1 FEQTSN
7 SFVKANEGWLAA
19 AANGGSKILQFLDS
33 LEEGKKQRLTLE
45 AGFITLVG
53 ATAGV
58 VRAFQLAQSTLN
70 AIAAKNGV
78 QGLPGAP
85 GAPGAPGDKASKAFK
100 FLTYAPI
107 VGEAAYSY
115 LQWLTENNQKN
126 VDAQTK
132 NPSPN
137 IVNMGRI
144 GSRLGD
150 RGPISITDG
159 FGASAYGGNEYLDD
173 LALWRRK
180 DGTEDFLRSGGN
192 QPNQYGGR
200 GRGDGAGW
208 TDSIHAVPKSD
219 GFKDVNV
226 QGTVTG

>member
-1 FEQTSN
+1 GARGMVLTGDINTYEENKKAVEHGVEVGRAEEVAKQRMEGLAFAVDKLKASFEQTSN

-107 VGEAAYSY
+107 
-115 LQWLTENNQKN
+115 
-126 VDAQTK
+126 
-132 NPSPN
+132 
-137 IVNMGRI
+137 
-144 GSRLGD
+144 
-150 RGPISITDG
+150 
-159 FGASAYGGNEYLDD
+159 
-173 LALWRRK
+173 
-180 DGTEDFLRSGGN
+180 
-192 QPNQYGGR
+192 
-200 GRGDGAGW
+200 
-208 TDSIHAVPKSD
+208 
-219 GFKDVNV
+219 
-226 QGTVTG
+226 

>member
-1 FEQTSN
+1 M
-7 SFVKANEGWLAA
+7 
-19 AANGGSKILQFLDS
+19 
-33 LEEGKKQRLTLE
+33 
-45 AGFITLVG
+45 
-53 ATAGV
+53 
-58 VRAFQLAQSTLN
+58 AQSTLN

-137 IVNMGRI
+137 IVNMG
-144 GSRLGD
+144 
-150 RGPISITDG
+150 
-159 FGASAYGGNEYLDD
+159 
-173 LALWRRK
+173 
-180 DGTEDFLRSGGN
+180 
-192 QPNQYGGR
+192 
-200 GRGDGAGW
+200 
-208 TDSIHAVPKSD
+208 
-219 GFKDVNV
+219 
-226 QGTVTG
+226 